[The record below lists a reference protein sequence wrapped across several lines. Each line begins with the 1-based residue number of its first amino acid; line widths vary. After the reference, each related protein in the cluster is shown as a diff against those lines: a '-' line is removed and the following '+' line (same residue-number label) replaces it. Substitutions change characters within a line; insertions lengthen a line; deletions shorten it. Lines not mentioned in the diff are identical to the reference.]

1 MKKLLMVSTCITLLS
16 LTACSKMPKACV
28 ESWEK
33 MEKLAEQMGLPEEQL
48 KGSINIASKKRM
60 LASFLMRSEKLD
72 TPLQSVSFI
81 FYHRKLK

>member
-1 MKKLLMVSTCITLLS
+1 MKKLLIISTCITLLS

-48 KGSINIASKKRM
+48 KEQKKKFEEDVKAMNTEEATR
-60 LASFLMRSEKLD
+60 LCSSQNSLLGLVD
-72 TPLQSVSFI
+72 Q
-81 FYHRKLK
+81 